1 MSTSFVG
8 CKDYDDDITEING
21 NTSDLGNQITA
32 LKEQLQQQ
40 ATSLSSAA
48 QSAQAAADQANAA
61 AKTAQES
68 GDAAMAQAQAALAAA
83 NQAKA
88 DALAALSQQA
98 ADQAA
103 KYAALENMI
112 KAANDEIAKSAG
124 DITAMKT
131 QFEALTAKV
140 DGFLADVTALQG
152 RIAAVE
158 GKLANIDLTKMT
170 NDIADLLTKVAANAL
185 AITANQSAI
194 SANATAIAE
203 LKTSFENEIAG
214 LKLKYDELKDAIT
227 TINTWKE
234 SAELQLAALDN
245 FKESMKNVNGDISS
259 LQTQMAD
266 AETKL
271 TTLLETTIPGLT
283 SRLDKIESDFAD
295 ALDDIADLRGDISD
309 INSTIDALKGDLNSA
324 INKVKNDLTS
334 DINNLKSD
342 LQSDIANL
350 KSDLASDIADINSD
364 IADVKSDLTAI
375 NADITRIDGALTT
388 LSQILNRRLS
398 SVTFVPKAYVDGIP
412 AIDFSS
418 IEYVPMIKAQAG
430 NWVANPAANAAKV
443 NVASTDI
450 KAVYRLNPTT
460 VGLEDIVVSGIEF
473 VDGIAT
479 SRADAAPAKPLI
491 QVAENGA
498 SINKNGELELNVVK
512 TSDALFGAGLASN
525 QINIVALKV
534 PVAKEHLFA
543 DETEANV
550 FSEYV
555 RLAEF
560 QLTPQ
565 IGQVGVESA
574 EAQFNDSITAYTG
587 TDVETVKVPYSTE
600 QDLLEIVNAVLIN
613 KGKWFEALETP
624 EARAAYGLDLKFH
637 IAKAKNEVD
646 GVDQQIFGKVEG
658 STFTPVVPTG
668 YSVQSMPGMTPIVA
682 ATLFDTKNNKVVDQ
696 RYLKLELSAEKANYK
711 AEFNF
716 ASDLFCGEK
725 TWNVSW
731 ADFKKA
737 GLDTWGTEELG
748 FLTQDEFIKYY
759 VEEGEIKITYSNY
772 AEDAE
777 ESGVNATF
785 VKADA
790 NAITWVVDAD
800 QVGEVKTNK
809 TVTATIVLTNDL
821 RGTITITLNFVVTNN
836 AAKLPKLGTTSS
848 YLWSNET
855 MLIYPTNPADAD
867 ADAKATYNT
876 NILMGRDNPFV
887 TGLLDCAGYYMFLPT
902 TVPTTTAYL
911 EYPEDYTDAY
921 SITSAN
927 QKDLEYV
934 RFVIENNAAG
944 IAMVENEQT
953 INMDWK
959 AYLNGETAGNLYTIG
974 TSKLKVLKPL
984 KLATVNSENA
994 LVDNSEPVSVSL
1006 ENYYTITDAY
1016 DNVIFKD
1023 AEVVNENLYN
1033 YYGIEAVTFGPSN
1046 KITIA
1051 NNIEG
1056 KDGIS
1061 PESIKLAITVTEDGE
1076 LTYQNM
1082 GAALQDNGYIIVPV
1096 TIKHL
1101 WGTLEGTIA
1110 VPLQKKF

>member
-40 ATSLSSAA
+40 ATSLASAA

-98 ADQAA
+98 EDQAA

-112 KAANDEIAKSAG
+112 NAANDEIAKSAG

-131 QFEALTAKV
+131 QFEAITAKV
-140 DGFLADVTALQG
+140 DGFLSDVTALQG
-152 RIAAVE
+152 RIAAIE
-158 GKLANIDLTKMT
+158 GKLADIDLTKMT

-185 AITANQSAI
+185 AITANQDAI
-194 SANATAIAE
+194 KVNADAIAE
-203 LKTSFENEIAG
+203 LKTKFENEIAG
-214 LKLKYDELKDAIT
+214 LKLKHDELSDAIT
-227 TINTWKE
+227 TINKWQE
-234 SAELQLAALDN
+234 SADLQFEALNN
-245 FKESMKNVNGDISS
+245 FKENMKNVQGDISG
-259 LQTQMAD
+259 LQGQIAA
-266 AETKL
+266 AENKL
-271 TTLLETTIPGLT
+271 STLLETTIPGLEQ
-283 SRLDKIESDFAD
+283 RLKQIENNFAD
-295 ALDDIADLRGDISD
+295 ALDEIAELRGDITD

-350 KSDLASDIADINSD
+350 KKDLTSDIEDINED
-364 IADVKSDLTAI
+364 IDGVKSELTTI
-375 NADITRIDGALTT
+375 NADITKINNALST
-388 LSQILNRRLS
+388 LNQILNRRLS

-418 IEYVPMIKAQAG
+418 IEYVPMVQAKADG
-430 NWVANPAANAAKV
+430 NWVANTAANAAKV

-460 VGLEDIVVSGIEF
+460 VGLEDIIVSGIEF
-473 VDGIAT
+473 VDGVAT
-479 SRADAAPAKPLI
+479 TRAEAAAKSLI

-498 SINKNGELELNVVK
+498 KINDNGELELNVVK

-534 PVAKEHLFA
+534 PVAKKHLFE

-550 FSEYV
+550 YSEYV

-574 EAQFNDSITAYTG
+574 AAQFNDSITAYTG
-587 TDVETVKVPYSTE
+587 ANVETVKVPYATE
-600 QDLLEIVNAVLIN
+600 QDLLEIVDAVLIN
-613 KGKWFEALETP
+613 NGKWFEALATP
-624 EARAAYGLDLKFH
+624 EARAAYGLEIKFH
-637 IAKAKNEVD
+637 IAEGINEVD
-646 GVDQQIFGKVEG
+646 GVNQQLFGKVDG
-658 STFTPVVPTG
+658 STFKPSYPEG
-668 YSVQSMPGMTPIVA
+668 SSVQSIPGKTPIVA

-696 RYLKLELSAEKANYK
+696 RYLKLELSAEKANYE

-716 ASDLFCGEK
+716 DSVLFCGEK
-725 TWNVSW
+725 TLNISW

-737 GLDTWGTEELG
+737 GLDSWGTEELG

-759 VEEGEIKITYSNY
+759 VQEGTMKITYSNY
-772 AEDAE
+772 AEGADE
-777 ESGVNATF
+777 DGLNATF

-800 QVGEVKTNK
+800 QVGKVATDK
-809 TVTATIVLTNDL
+809 TVKATIVLTNTL
-821 RGTITITLNFVVTNN
+821 RGTITITLNFTVTNDST
-836 AAKLPKLGTTSS
+836 KLPKLGETVS
-848 YLWSNET
+848 YLWNNET
-855 MLIYPTNPADAD
+855 MLIYPTNPADAT
-867 ADAKATYNT
+867 ADEKATYNT
-876 NILMGRDNPFV
+876 NILMGRTNPYV
-887 TGLLDCAGYYMFLPT
+887 TGLLDCAGYYMFLDVKAGSPASL
-902 TVPTTTAYL
+902 VYAD
-911 EYPEDYTDAY
+911 EFADEY

-927 QKDLEYV
+927 QGDLEYV
-934 RFVIENNAAG
+934 RFEIEHNDAG
-944 IAMVENEQT
+944 KAMVENEET
-953 INMDWK
+953 ISMNWN

-974 TSKLKVLKPL
+974 TSKLQIIKPL
-984 KLATVNSENA
+984 SMSTANSEKA

-1006 ENYYTITDAY
+1006 KNYYTITDAY

-1023 AEVVNENLYN
+1023 AEVVNQKLYD
-1033 YYGIEAVTFGPSN
+1033 YYGIEAVTFGPDS

-1051 NNIEG
+1051 NNVEG

-1061 PESIKLAITVTEDGE
+1061 PEEIQLSITVDENGQ

-1096 TIKHL
+1096 TIEHL
-1101 WGTLEGTIA
+1101 WGTLKGTIA
-1110 VPLQKKF
+1110 VPLNKKF

>member
-40 ATSLSSAA
+40 ASSLSSAA
-48 QSAQAAADQANAA
+48 QNAQAAADQANAA

-88 DALAALSQQA
+88 DALAALAEQA
-98 ADQAA
+98 KDQSA
-103 KYAALENMI
+103 KYSALEGMI
-112 KAANDEIAKSAG
+112 GSANTDISAV
-124 DITAMKT
+124 KT
-131 QFEALTAKV
+131 QIE
-140 DGFLADVTALQG
+140 GFTTSLAALQG
-152 RIAAVE
+152 SVSALDAKVN
-158 GKLANIDLTKMT
+158 AIDVAKMT
-170 NDIADLLTKVAANAL
+170 SDIADLLTKVGANTTEIADL
-185 AITANQSAI
+185 KSKL
-194 SANATAIAE
+194 AE
-203 LKTSFENEIAG
+203 LTTAVQTLNQFKTATE
-214 LKLKYDELKDAIT
+214 T
-227 TINTWKE
+227 
-234 SAELQLAALDN
+234 QLAALEN
-245 FKESMKNVNGDISS
+245 FKNTTATDVTALKG
-259 LQTQMAD
+259 QMSA
-266 AETKL
+266 AEGKL
-271 TTLLETTIPGLT
+271 TTLLGTTIPGIE
-283 SRLDKIESDFAD
+283 SRLS
-295 ALDDIADLRGDISD
+295 ALEGVDISKAISDIADL
-309 INSTIDALKGDLNSA
+309 
-324 INKVKNDLTS
+324 
-334 DINNLKSD
+334 
-342 LQSDIANL
+342 
-350 KSDLASDIADINSD
+350 
-364 IADVKSDLTAI
+364 KSDLTDI
-375 NADITRIDGALTT
+375 NTDITNINSALNT

-418 IEYVPMIKAQAG
+418 IEYVPMVKAQAG
-430 NWVANPAANAAKV
+430 NWVANTAANAAKV

-479 SRADAAPAKPLI
+479 SRAEAAPAKPLI

-512 TSDALFGAGLASN
+512 TSDALFGAGIASN

-534 PVAKEHLFA
+534 PVAKKHLFE

-574 EAQFNDSITAYTG
+574 EPQFNDSITAYTG
-587 TDVETVKVPYSTE
+587 ADVETVKVPYTTE

-613 KGKWFEALETP
+613 KGEWFESLETP
-624 EARAAYGLDLKFH
+624 ETRAAYGLDIKFH

-646 GVDQQIFGKVEG
+646 GVDQQIFGKVNG
-658 STFTPVVPTG
+658 SIFEPVVPTG
-668 YSVQSMPGMTPIVA
+668 YSVQSIPGMTPIVA

-696 RYLKLELSAEKANYK
+696 RYLKLELSAEKANYTIDY
-711 AEFNF
+711 ASFS
-716 ASDLFCGEK
+716 SDLFCGDK
-725 TWNVSW
+725 TFNISW
-731 ADFKKA
+731 ADFQKNV
-737 GLDTWGTEELG
+737 LNQCGTAELG
-748 FLTQDEFIKYY
+748 YLTQDEFIKYY
-759 VEEGEIKITYSNY
+759 VEEGTTKITYGNY
-772 AEDAE
+772 ADDADE
-777 ESGVNATF
+777 EGVTATF

-800 QVGEVKTNK
+800 QVGKVATNK
-809 TVTATIVLTNDL
+809 TVTATIVLTNEL
-821 RGTITITLNFVVTNN
+821 RGSITIKLSFVVTNN
-836 AAKLPKLGTTSS
+836 TANLPKLGTTSS
-848 YLWSNET
+848 YLWNNET
-855 MLIYPTNPADAD
+855 MLINPTNPADPD
-867 ADAKATYNT
+867 AEAKATYNT
-876 NILMGRDNPFV
+876 NILMGRDKPFV
-887 TGLLDCAGYYMFLPT
+887 TGLLGCAGYYMFLPT

-927 QKDLEYV
+927 QADLEYV

-944 IAMVENEQT
+944 IAMVESEQT

-974 TSKLKVLKPL
+974 TSKLKILKPL
-984 KLATVNSENA
+984 KLATVNSEDA

-1023 AEVVNENLYN
+1023 AEVVNENLYD
-1033 YYGIEAVTFGPSN
+1033 YYGIEAVTFGPSSDI
-1046 KITIA
+1046 KIA
-1051 NNIEG
+1051 SNIEG
-1056 KDGIS
+1056 TEGVTT
-1061 PESIKLAITVTEDGE
+1061 PASIQLAITVTEDGE

-1101 WGTLEGTIA
+1101 WGTLKGTIA

>member
-1 MSTSFVG
+1 MFMKKKLITVALISLSAAMSTSFVG

-103 KYAALENMI
+103 KYSALEGMI
-112 KAANDEIAKSAG
+112 NSANNDISAVKTQVEGFVTEIA
-124 DITAMKT
+124 
-131 QFEALTAKV
+131 
-140 DGFLADVTALQG
+140 ALQG
-152 RIAAVE
+152 KVSAIE
-158 GKLANIDLTKMT
+158 SKLATIDVTKIT
-170 NDIADLLTKVAANAL
+170 GDIADLLTKVGANTTEIADL
-185 AITANQSAI
+185 KSKL
-194 SANATAIAE
+194 AE
-203 LKTSFENEIAG
+203 LTTAVQTLNQFKTATE
-214 LKLKYDELKDAIT
+214 T
-227 TINTWKE
+227 
-234 SAELQLAALDN
+234 QLAALEN
-245 FKESMKNVNGDISS
+245 FKNTTTTDVTALKG
-259 LQTQMAD
+259 QMSA
-266 AETKL
+266 AEGKL
-271 TTLLETTIPGLT
+271 TTLLETTIPGIE
-283 SRLDKIESDFAD
+283 SRLS
-295 ALDDIADLRGDISD
+295 ALEGIDIAQAISDISD
-309 INSTIDALKGDLNSA
+309 
-324 INKVKNDLTS
+324 
-334 DINNLKSD
+334 LKSD
-342 LQSDIANL
+342 LT
-350 KSDLASDIADINSD
+350 DIN
-364 IADVKSDLTAI
+364 T
-375 NADITRIDGALTT
+375 DITNINSALNT

-430 NWVANPAANAAKV
+430 NWVANTAANAAKV

-479 SRADAAPAKPLI
+479 SRAEAAEAKPLI
-491 QVAENGA
+491 KVAENGA
-498 SINKNGELELNVVK
+498 TINKNGELELNVVK

-534 PVAKEHLFA
+534 PVAKKHLFE

-574 EAQFNDSITAYTG
+574 EPQFNDSITAYTG
-587 TDVETVKVPYSTE
+587 TDVETVKVPYATE

-646 GVDQQIFGKVEG
+646 GVDQQIFGKVDG
-658 STFTPVVPTG
+658 STFSPVVPTG

-711 AEFNF
+711 AEFDF

-731 ADFKKA
+731 VDFKKA

-759 VEEGEIKITYSNY
+759 VQDGTMKITYSNY

-777 ESGVNATF
+777 EAGVNATF

-809 TVTATIVLTNDL
+809 TVTATIVLTNEL
-821 RGTITITLNFVVTNN
+821 RGTITITLNFVVTND
-836 AAKLPKLGTTSS
+836 ATKLPKLGTTSS
-848 YLWSNET
+848 YLWNNET
-855 MLIYPTNPADAD
+855 MLIYPTNPADPD
-867 ADAKATYNT
+867 AEAKATYNT
-876 NILMGRDNPFV
+876 NILMGRNKPFV
-887 TGLLDCAGYYMFLPT
+887 TGLLGCAGYYMFLPT
-902 TVPTTTAYL
+902 TVPATTAYL
-911 EYPEDYTDAY
+911 EYPEDYNTAY

-927 QKDLEYV
+927 QADLEYV

-944 IAMVENEQT
+944 IAMVEGKEDEPT
-953 INMDWK
+953 IVNMDWK
-959 AYLNGETAGNLYTIG
+959 VYLNGETAGNLYTIG
-974 TSKLKVLKPL
+974 TSKLQILKPL
-984 KLATVNSENA
+984 YLATVNSEKA

-1006 ENYYTITDAY
+1006 GNYYTIKDAY
-1016 DNVIFKD
+1016 DNVIFED
-1023 AEVVNENLYN
+1023 GEVANEKLYD
-1033 YYGIEAVTFGPSN
+1033 YYGIKAVTFGPSD

-1061 PESIKLAITVTEDGE
+1061 PESIQLAITVTEDGE

-1096 TIKHL
+1096 AIEHL
-1101 WGTLEGTIA
+1101 WGTLKGTIA